1 MVLAVAC
8 NPETHMHT
16 GGKFANTHLP
26 SVRSVPIVHLAP
38 RRRLARWCAFG
49 MLCAVIGAACLAERL
64 PLLPG

>member
-1 MVLAVAC
+1 
-8 NPETHMHT
+8 MHT
-16 GGKFANTHLP
+16 SAKFATTDHRLP
-26 SVRSVPIVHLAP
+26 RVRSVPNVHLGP